1 MALIPIYWW
10 NKEVRNFQISQ
21 KKFTKQP
28 WANGVILLACV
39 AVAMLLANLPFTKG
53 LYHGFLHTELTI
65 HIASPNG
72 LIDWF
77 FPRGM
82 TMEKFINDILMV
94 IFFFTVGLEIKREVV
109 CGELSSFKKAILP
122 VIAAFGGV
130 IMPALIYTIVNH
142 GTAAA
147 SGWGI
152 PTATDIAFAVGI
164 LSILGDRV
172 PISLKVFLTALAIA
186 DDLIAIL
193 VVALFYGGHINM
205 PLLAIALM
213 VILFV
218 ALMKKLGEK
227 RIGLPVVTVDTNGAL
242 LYDSGCRVQEL
253 CDIRIKDVITGN
265 NPTVKLHGKGDKYR
279 TVIISE
285 GTGSLLKEYISRQRN
300 SALLNQPLIVNRTGR
315 KLSRDG
321 VQYIIDKYV
330 HEIYAENTAFP
341 DHVHCHQFRHSKAM
355 HMLAAGINIVYI
367 RDFLGHE
374 DISTTQIYI
383 RADNRLKNEAINALA
398 PKIAEETSLPDW
410 RTDQDLLGFL
420 NSFR

>member
-1 MALIPIYWW
+1 M
-10 NKEVRNFQISQ
+10 
-21 KKFTKQP
+21 
-28 WANGVILLACV
+28 NGNTTDFAKVVTEFLTDY
-39 AVAMLLANLPFTKG
+39 LP
-53 LYHGFLHTELTI
+53 LQ
-65 HIASPNG
+65 
-72 LIDWF
+72 
-77 FPRGM
+77 RGYSKN
-82 TMEKFINDILMV
+82 T
-94 IFFFTVGLEIKREVV
+94 
-109 CGELSSFKKAILP
+109 
-122 VIAAFGGV
+122 
-130 IMPALIYTIVNH
+130 
-142 GTAAA
+142 
-147 SGWGI
+147 
-152 PTATDIAFAVGI
+152 I
-164 LSILGDRV
+164 LSYRDA
-172 PISLKVFLTALAIA
+172 LKLFVVFLIEKKGIHLSRFTMAEFNR
-186 DDLIAIL
+186 IL
-193 VVALFYGGHINM
+193 VVEFLEWCRAKGASVSTANQRLAALKSFASYAQIERIDYLAPLQDVQGIHSRRTEGKEISFLNVEQMSLLINR
-205 PLLAIALM
+205 PDVNTRCGLRHRAAL
-213 VILFV
+213 
-218 ALMKKLGEK
+218 
-227 RIGLPVVTVDTNGAL
+227 TL